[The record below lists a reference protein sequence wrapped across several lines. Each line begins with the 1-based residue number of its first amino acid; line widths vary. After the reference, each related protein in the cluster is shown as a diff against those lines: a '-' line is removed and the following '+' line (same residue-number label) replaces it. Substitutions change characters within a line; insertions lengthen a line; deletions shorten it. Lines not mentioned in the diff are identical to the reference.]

1 MISGF
6 RRELDDNCALLVH
19 DAASGGNS
27 LLSFQETYLTLADGT
42 GCPKTSVR
50 NYHYSQRNSPEQRS
64 SPVSIQTN
72 NIHKTARQ
80 AVMDKIWFL
89 NIPDRLVF

>member
-6 RRELDDNCALLVH
+6 RREVDDNSALLVY
-19 DAASGGNS
+19 DAPSSGNS

-42 GCPKTSVR
+42 DCPKTSLR
-50 NYHYSQRNSPEQRS
+50 NYQYSQRNSPEQCNS
-64 SPVSIQTN
+64 LMSIQTN

-80 AVMDKIWFL
+80 AVLGKIRFL
-89 NIPDRLVF
+89 NIPHHLVF